1 LIKKASKE
9 DFKAFWDDW
18 WLGPGRDQYG
28 WVNSPYD
35 IREEKGIE
43 EMMFNVTGKMPT
55 VNQAG
60 PIMIGEAGPLLMMM
74 YVAICSGK
82 DKFKLREV
90 RRDGRVMRKSIFK
103 KILYCRLS
111 QTDL

>member
-1 LIKKASKE
+1 MTSQTCLEEPIGPNRLNRCNKHYQALIKKASKE

-60 PIMIGEAGPLLMMM
+60 PMMIGEVGPLLMMM
-74 YVAICSGK
+74 
-82 DKFKLREV
+82 
-90 RRDGRVMRKSIFK
+90 
-103 KILYCRLS
+103 
-111 QTDL
+111 